1 MNDTILILI
10 GLALFAALTAG
21 GVVVGHG
28 GRHVADGDS
37 GLVGRGA
44 RGEDVTG
51 GGGNWTPQAKAGVG
65 SLSATIV
72 FVLGIVL
79 FPQAWPDG
87 PTAFT
92 TLFLAVLTVLSSAG
106 APVFRDV
113 MRIGMQVSAKSGERR
128 WTSWN
133 N

>member
-1 MNDTILILI
+1 MNENFTT
-10 GLALFAALTAG
+10 AAGISATAIMIAN
-21 GVVVGHG
+21 VVVWFF
-28 GRHVADGDS
+28 
-37 GLVGRGA
+37 
-44 RGEDVTG
+44 
-51 GGGNWTPQAKAGVG
+51 GGNWTPQAKAGVG

-113 MRIGMQVSAKSGERR
+113 MRIGMQVSAKSGKRR
-128 WTSWN
+128 WTGWN